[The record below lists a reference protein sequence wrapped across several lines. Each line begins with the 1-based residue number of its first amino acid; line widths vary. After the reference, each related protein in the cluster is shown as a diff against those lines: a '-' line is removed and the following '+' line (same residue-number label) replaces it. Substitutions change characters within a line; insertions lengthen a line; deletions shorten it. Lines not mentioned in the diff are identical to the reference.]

1 MCADNRAQEK
11 EELTMKLIR
20 KSTVLML
27 ALLLILECFA
37 APVLATASED
47 PVIIEELTVAEES
60 VSNEEQEIVNEEQ
73 ETVTEAP
80 IAVEELEI
88 VSEAANADAPEE
100 ETPVPAS
107 EEDTIVGS
115 GKCGDNLTWTLDRN
129 GLLTI
134 SGTGE
139 MYNYG
144 SSAPWTYLFVNEAVV
159 ESGVTSIGNG
169 SFYSYNSWL
178 TYLTEITLP
187 DTVVSIGSNAFM
199 GSKIKEIV
207 IPDSVE
213 SIGHAAFQGC
223 YIKEIVIPDS
233 VKNIG
238 SHALAGTAITSV
250 QLPKDLTEISD
261 YMFQGCRFLKEITIP
276 ETVTKIGRDAFNG
289 CSQLSSFNFHKNL
302 KYLGDYA
309 FKNCAFTSIRLPD
322 SITSM
327 ESCVFENCSKLEEV
341 ILPKKLTK
349 ISFGLFR
356 HCHSLT
362 SVTIP
367 STVKTIRTDAFRDCS
382 SLEYIEIPNSVTSI
396 EGGVFMDCTSLV
408 AVQWPTNAPI
418 IGNMTFADCS
428 SLLAIF
434 LPAKLK
440 EIKAN
445 AFTRCSNLT
454 EIHYLG
460 TEPQLGKLK
469 VAAWGNDSLL
479 NADWYLS
486 TIPTKQPKDITTT
499 VGKTVKF
506 STAAS
511 RSGCKFQWYYFAPDG
526 TEWLPASG
534 KSAKTATY
542 SFTAKESHDGYWY
555 CCLITDPYD
564 NEIETVPVLLTVV
577 PKPKITKQPE
587 SVTAKNG
594 TEVTV
599 TVEAEGE
606 GLKYQ
611 WYYAGKKSSEFKKA
625 SIKEATY
632 TATMSAS
639 CDGRKLYCVITDKYG
654 QSIKTKTVTLTKET
668 TPLVIVQQ
676 PESAYAKYGQKATV
690 KVEAE
695 GEGLSYQ
702 WYYAKEGATKFTK
715 ASIKKATYS
724 VTMDLAKDGRQLYC
738 VIKDKFGKSVKTD
751 VVTINIERTPLE
763 IAVQPVDATAEYSKK
778 ATVTV
783 ETQGDGLTYQW
794 YYCDVGS
801 TEFQK
806 GKITKAAYSLAMN
819 ASRDGR
825 QVYCI
830 VTDIYGN
837 KITTD
842 TVTLTIDRKDLSI
855 VTQPVSVSV
864 KNGKKATVKVV
875 AEGDGLTYQ
884 WYYAAKG
891 SSKFKKA
898 SVTKA
903 TYSAEMSGSV
913 NGRQLYCVVKD
924 AYGNSIQTDVV
935 TIQKK

>member
-11 EELTMKLIR
+11 EELTMKSIR
-20 KSTVLML
+20 KFTVLIL
-27 ALLLILECFA
+27 ALMLILECFA
-37 APVLATASED
+37 APALATVSEEPDAIDEQNIVIED
-47 PVIIEELTVAEES
+47 PIVVEEHS
-60 VSNEEQEIVNEEQ
+60 IVNE
-73 ETVTEAP
+73 VMKAN
-80 IAVEELEI
+80 
-88 VSEAANADAPEE
+88 VSSE
-100 ETPVPAS
+100 ETSVPEA
-107 EEDTIVGS
+107 EDATIVDS
-115 GKCGDNLTWTLDRN
+115 GTCGENLSWELDST
-129 GLLTI
+129 GVLTI
-134 SGTGE
+134 SGKGE
-139 MYNYG
+139 MKNYSET
-144 SSAPWTYLFVNEAVV
+144 SSAPWTNKSINHVV
-159 ESGVTSIGNG
+159 IKSGVTTIG
-169 SFYSYNSWL
+169 
-178 TYLTEITLP
+178 
-187 DTVVSIGSNAFM
+187 A
-199 GSKIKEIV
+199 
-207 IPDSVE
+207 
-213 SIGHAAFQGC
+213 
-223 YIKEIVIPDS
+223 
-233 VKNIG
+233 
-238 SHALAGTAITSV
+238 
-250 QLPKDLTEISD
+250 
-261 YMFQGCRFLKEITIP
+261 
-276 ETVTKIGRDAFNG
+276 
-289 CSQLSSFNFHKNL
+289 
-302 KYLGDYA
+302 YA
-309 FKNCAFTSIRLPD
+309 FYKCGVD
-322 SITSM
+322 G
-327 ESCVFENCSKLEEV
+327 FE
-341 ILPKKLTK
+341 
-349 ISFGLFR
+349 
-356 HCHSLT
+356 
-362 SVTIP
+362 IP
-367 STVKTIRTDAFRDCS
+367 GTVKTIGKYAMAYNDMRELLLPKGVVTIRDYALSDCS
-382 SLEYIEIPNSVTSI
+382 NLKNLALPSSLKTIGKYAFARCYFEVLELPDSVTSLG
-396 EGGVFMDCTSLV
+396 ESAFYSCPSLQGVYISRSLKTIKERTF
-408 AVQWPTNAPI
+408 QYC
-418 IGNMTFADCS
+418 GNLQLVILPGSVTRIDSWAFS
-428 SLLAIF
+428 SCDSL
-434 LPAKLK
+434 
-440 EIKAN
+440 N
-445 AFTRCSNLT
+445 TVY
-454 EIHYLG
+454 YLG
-460 TEPQLGKLK
+460 TQSQIKKLSIGGGNYDLESANWYWYT
-469 VAAWGNDSLL
+469 VA
-479 NADWYLS
+479 
-486 TIPTKQPKDITTT
+486 TKQPKDVTTPA
-499 VGKTVKF
+499 GKTVKF

-783 ETQGDGLTYQW
+783 EAQGDGLTYQW

-806 GKITKAAYSLAMN
+806 GKIAKAAYSLAMN

-842 TVTLTIDRKDLSI
+842 TVTLTIDRKELSI

>member
-1 MCADNRAQEK
+1 
-11 EELTMKLIR
+11 MKLIR

-27 ALLLILECFA
+27 ALLLILECFT
-37 APVLATASED
+37 APALATVSED

-107 EEDTIVGS
+107 EEDIIVKS
-115 GKCGDNLTWTLDRN
+115 GKCGENLTWTLDRN

-139 MYNYG
+139 MTDYPHG
-144 SSAPWTYLFVNEAVV
+144 TSAPWINLFVKEAIV
-159 ESGVTSIGNG
+159 ESGVTSIGDSAFRSSN
-169 SFYSYNSWL
+169 SFL
-178 TYLTEITLP
+178 TDLVEITLP
-187 DTVVSIGSNAFM
+187 ETLVSIGNMAFYNS
-199 GSKIKEIV
+199 GIKEIS
-207 IPDSVE
+207 IPDSVTF
-213 SIGHAAFQGC
+213 IGSSAFEGC
-223 YIKEIVIPDS
+223 AIKEVVIPDS
-233 VKNIG
+233 VKTIG
-238 SHALAGTAITSV
+238 EKAFAGGTFTGSALTYV
-250 QLPKDLTEISD
+250 QLPKGLTEIPD
-261 YMFQGCRFLKEITIP
+261 NMFEECRSLKEITIP
-276 ETVTKIGRDAFNG
+276 ETVTKIGWKAFRG
-289 CSQLSSFNFHKNL
+289 CYQLESFNFHGNL
-302 KYLGDYA
+302 EVLEDYA
-309 FKNCAFTSIRLPD
+309 FENCAFTSIRLPD

-469 VAAWGNDSLL
+469 VAARGNDSLL

-486 TIPTKQPKDITTT
+486 TIPTKQPKDVTTT

-611 WYYAGKKSSEFKKA
+611 WYYAGKKSPEFKKA

-783 ETQGDGLTYQW
+783 EAQGDGLTYQW

-806 GKITKAAYSLAMN
+806 GKIAKASYSLAMN

-842 TVTLTIDRKDLSI
+842 TVTLTIDRKELSI